1 MKFNLR
7 SLADAGKRAPNPRT
21 RWCSYCKRNEHH
33 LCSGTRRVN
42 HGRTVPCE
50 CPHRDRHD
58 PNRRLALNRPPPI
71 SLRTN
76 TAVGR
81 SCYLVADQAHPEL
94 SKEEV
99 GILDLLA
106 RGLSREFPNPQRLG
120 CPSSKVLRDIAFRK
134 LRLAEVHEWLDHL
147 GTCSPCYREFTELL
161 SGPHEVANGRFLVV
175 AAVMTK
181 QRGVGRDQRAGVADP
196 AWPQRKCDQRGR
208 KPGRP
213 SGWRRGV
220 MTRRQ
225 NMVTRQRAGV
235 RAHHRPLRRRNPG
248 FQWRGLSAEKNS
260 EGDEFGKNTGM
271 DNGSAMT

>member
-1 MKFNLR
+1 MIVTSSRRPCVSRKNTEAAAIVMQRDALISPATSSVLGLRAGMTPFLCAGSFSYARESVETIPFTINLNLSLSDAAASWFRNCLRRDDCSTLSCPMKFNLR
-7 SLADAGKRAPNPRT
+7 SLADAGKRAPSPRT

-106 RGLSREFPNPQRLG
+106 RGLSREFPNPQRVG

-134 LRLAEVHEWLDHL
+134 LPLPGQRDPVGETSSFPVHCPEP
-147 GTCSPCYREFTELL
+147 T
-161 SGPHEVANGRFLVV
+161 
-175 AAVMTK
+175 
-181 QRGVGRDQRAGVADP
+181 
-196 AWPQRKCDQRGR
+196 
-208 KPGRP
+208 
-213 SGWRRGV
+213 
-220 MTRRQ
+220 
-225 NMVTRQRAGV
+225 
-235 RAHHRPLRRRNPG
+235 PG
-248 FQWRGLSAEKNS
+248 F
-260 EGDEFGKNTGM
+260 
-271 DNGSAMT
+271 